1 MVSHHALTIIHS
13 LPKQHGGT
21 HACGCLTHLQIFLH
35 PNPSA
40 LTVVMVASIKRR
52 CVSNNVDNIQIFF
65 EESSIEESPI

>member
-40 LTVVMVASIKRR
+40 LTVVKCHSIDAIDRIVEGFIVCGMLKSWWQ
-52 CVSNNVDNIQIFF
+52 V
-65 EESSIEESPI
+65 